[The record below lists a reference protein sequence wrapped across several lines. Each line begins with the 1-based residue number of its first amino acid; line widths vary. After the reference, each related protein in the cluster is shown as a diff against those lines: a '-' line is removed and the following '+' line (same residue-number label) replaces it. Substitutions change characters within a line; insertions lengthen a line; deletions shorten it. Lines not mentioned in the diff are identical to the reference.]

1 MDSQVL
7 LRVKDYNEVH
17 HVFAYQLALIEII
30 CPI

>member
-17 HVFAYQLALIEII
+17 RVFAYQLTLIEII